1 MLAFWVVLARQEP
14 TRTSPYPVKPSV
26 TEAAITAFNDP
37 HLVYFNRDVK
47 PRNELLVF
55 LPGTN
60 GKPGGTNLFCQ
71 TAADLGYHTLSLSYP
86 TDTAAAAVRNSKDPQ
101 AFEKFRLEIIE
112 GRDLSPR
119 VSVNRANSIENRL
132 IKLLQHLDKSDP
144 KGGWGQYLTTSA
156 TAPGELNWSKI
167 AMSGHSQGGGHAA
180 LIATKHRVARA
191 ILTGAPK
198 DFGRVLNKPAAWY
211 GNPATPVSGF
221 FTFNHELDRQGCDFA
236 EQLLICTAMGLDKY
250 GSAVSVDKVPSP
262 FHGSRILTTNF
273 AGSPTDSVRAHSSV
287 IGDRGC
293 PKDKDGKP
301 IFRPVWEWMMTAPV
315 SP

>member
-1 MLAFWVVLARQEP
+1 MISVRTGWTVLAWQESGRP
-14 TRTSPYPVKPSV
+14 SPYPVTPSV
-26 TEAAITAFNDP
+26 TEAAIKAFNAP
-37 HLVYFNRDVK
+37 HLVYFNPNVK

-71 TAADLGYHTLSLSYP
+71 TAADLGYHTVALSYP
-86 TDTAAAAVRNSKDPQ
+86 TDIPATAVRESTDPE

-119 VSVNRANSIENRL
+119 VSVNRTNSIENRL

-144 KGGWGQYLTTSA
+144 HGRWGQYLTASGA
-156 TAPGELNWSKI
+156 LHWPGI
-167 AMSGHSQGGGHAA
+167 AVSGHSQGGGHAA

-191 ILTGAPK
+191 IMTGAPK
-198 DFGRVLNKPAAWY
+198 DFDRVRNRPAAWY
-211 GNPATPVSGF
+211 GHAATPVSGF
-221 FTFNHELDRQGCDFA
+221 FTFNHERDRQGCDFA
-236 EQLLICTAMGLDKY
+236 EQLLICKAMGLDKL
-250 GSAVSVDKVPSP
+250 GGAVQVDTVPPP
-262 FHGSRILTTNF
+262 FRGSRILTTNF
-273 AGSPTDSVRAHSSV
+273 AGSPTESTRAHSSV

-293 PKDKDGKP
+293 PKDRDGKP

-315 SP
+315 TP